1 MIQLARHMYELY
13 LPFFLVMVFHSSSG
27 AFSAAG
33 DTITAALGLP
43 ALPPFCQAVQR
54 SEMRLGLGS
63 VQCSVRNRD
72 GNKRDKK
79 REYREEGYG
88 E

>member
-1 MIQLARHMYELY
+1 MIHLVRHMYVLY

-43 ALPPFCQAVQR
+43 ALPPFCQAVQC
-54 SEMRLGLGS
+54 SKMRLGEGS
-63 VQCSVRNRD
+63 VQCNVSSRD
-72 GNKRDKK
+72 GNRRDKK
-79 REYREEGYG
+79 GEDREGAYG